1 MGFYKYLSPDRID
14 LLRDAHI
21 RFTQPASFNDPFEAF
36 PYFKQLAPVE
46 HIDAYLKESG
56 WDESK
61 IEEFLKESWSKQL
74 KENPHINTSFD
85 SVKNR
90 MMSMMNQSRP
100 FMNQFFRNF
109 MSMQDPFSRKLAI
122 DALLGAMNKE
132 IGILS
137 LTEKN
142 DNLLMWSHYSSN
154 HSGFVIEFDED
165 HHFFNQRSNEKEIR
179 KHLKK
184 VRYSS
189 ERPEVTL
196 FNPSLTNDEN
206 MDNWVN
212 NIFWVKSTHWVYEQ
226 EWRMIYT
233 LRDCQKI
240 VPSTPYDIYLFPFPK
255 KCIRKVYLGCK
266 IQPNI
271 SDAIQNL
278 LATDKDYS
286 HVKINRA
293 VINEREYKLNFVNV

>member
-1 MGFYKYLSPDRID
+1 MAFYKYLSPDRID
-14 LLRDAHI
+14 LLRNSHI

-36 PYFKQLAPVE
+36 PYFKQIAPDE
-46 HIDAYLKESG
+46 HIDAHLKEAG
-56 WDESK
+56 WDESE

-74 KENPHINTSFD
+74 RQNPNINIPFD
-85 SVKNR
+85 FVRNK

-100 FMNQFFRNF
+100 FMNQFFKNF
-109 MSMQDPFSRKLAI
+109 MGMKNPFSRKLAI

-142 DNLLMWSHYSSN
+142 DNLLMWSHYALN
-154 HSGFVIEFDED
+154 HTGFVIEFDED
-165 HHFFNQRSNEKEIR
+165 HPFFDQRSNKKEIR
-179 KHLKK
+179 KHLRK
-184 VRYSS
+184 VRYSHK
-189 ERPEVTL
+189 RPEVTL
-196 FNPSLTNDEN
+196 FNPSLTKDEN

-212 NIFWVKSTHWVYEQ
+212 NIFWVKSIHWEYEQ

-233 LRDCQKI
+233 LRDCQRI
-240 VPSTPYDIYLFPFPK
+240 VPSKPYDIYLFPFPK
-255 KCIRKVYLGCK
+255 ESIKTVYLGCK
-266 IQPNI
+266 MQPDI
-271 SDAIQNL
+271 SDGIQNL

-293 VINEREYKLNFVNV
+293 VINEKEYRLNFINV